1 MAQKSVEQEM
11 EVAVDVAALSS
22 RAEKKWNELD
32 VDDSFSA
39 SASAEWEKCTPH
51 RSRPQSPC
59 SVICVIISIV
69 YFIFERIFTITC
81 AVSRST
87 AR

>member
-39 SASAEWEKCTPH
+39 SASAEWEKCH
-51 RSRPQSPC
+51 H
-59 SVICVIISIV
+59 
-69 YFIFERIFTITC
+69 
-81 AVSRST
+81 T
-87 AR
+87 AHDHNHLVLSYV